1 VEVFV
6 YGRSAL
12 DTDVPAPKRYPAR
25 QTREA
30 CAAVARLH
38 GLRVDHTVVLRQNP
52 DAIDAG
58 AFHNDVVAV
67 GNLNLLLHHAA
78 AFADGP
84 AALDRIRDTYTRACD
99 GAAELTIITVS
110 EDDVPLAD
118 AVSSYLFN
126 SQLVQLPDG
135 TTAMIAPIECQES
148 ARVRAYL
155 DGLVGPSR
163 PIQSVHF
170 VDLRQSMHNGGG
182 PACLRLRVA
191 LSGPKLGHV
200 NQGVLLSDL
209 LYGHLVAWV
218 ERHYRDCLHPDDL
231 ADPALLDE
239 SYAALDALTQILGL
253 GPIYRFQRAGAG

>member
-1 VEVFV
+1 VFV

-12 DTDVPAPKRYPAR
+12 DADVPAPKRYPAR

-38 GLRVDHTVVLRQNP
+38 GLREEHTVLLRQNP

-84 AALDRIRDTYTRACD
+84 AALDRVREAYARASD
-99 GAAELTIITVS
+99 GSAELTIITVA

-126 SQLVQLPDG
+126 SQLVRLPDD
-135 TTAMIAPIECQES
+135 TTAMIAPIECQENE
-148 ARVRAYL
+148 RVRQYL
-155 DGLVGPSR
+155 DGLVGASY

-170 VDLRQSMHNGGG
+170 ADLRQSMHNGGG

-191 LSGPKLGHV
+191 LSGPELGHV
-200 NQGVLLSDL
+200 NRGVLLSDT
-209 LYGHLVAWV
+209 LYERLTGWV
-218 ERHYRDCLHPDDL
+218 TRHYRDRLHPDDL

-253 GPIYRFQRAGAG
+253 GPIYRFQRADAA